1 MSVEET
7 NEERRLAAIMF
18 TDIVGYTALS
28 RQNET
33 LAIELLQW
41 HCDLLRP
48 IFKKHGGR
56 EVKSIG
62 DGFLVEFVSA
72 LEAVR
77 CALEI
82 QQSLHL
88 EDSLKPM
95 EKRILLRI
103 GIHVGDVIHSQGD
116 VYGDAVNIASRIEP
130 IAEPG
135 GICITNQV
143 YDDVR
148 NKLGFPTVNLGT
160 HELKNVDL
168 PLELYKIVLP
178 WSATPT
184 KIQDMPQN
192 KRIAV
197 LPIVN
202 ISPAGADDYFADGL
216 TEELIATL
224 SMIPNLRVIA
234 RTSIAKYKS
243 GNKGI
248 SEIGQELRAGV
259 VLEGSVRKS
268 DSRLRAMFELIDT
281 STEEHLWTHSYD
293 SDIKDIFEIQRHMA
307 HKVAEALKMELLTP
321 DKTKLSKPAPTH
333 DTEAYNLYLKGRF
346 HMNKGLEEGFS
357 KAQEYFEQAIARDPN
372 YALPYIGIAEAQIE
386 SSFLDELAAKEAYP
400 KAKEFVAR
408 ALRLDESLAEA
419 HASLARI
426 LFFFEKNFSEAE
438 KEYRR
443 ALELNPNLAEVH
455 SSYSRFLLFTRRT
468 EEAIKESK
476 HALELEPLSAPAYD
490 ASGTIYLYSHQY
502 DQAIKEFMNAL
513 EVDPEDS
520 IAHSH
525 LGLAFA
531 NKGMFK
537 EAESWA
543 EKAVALTAFGKH
555 LTKTDL
561 IYVYAKAGKTNDAKN
576 ILEELKEEFKTR
588 HGLCVAMARGCSIL
602 DENDNALEWL
612 EKAIQEKSAHILSI
626 GVDFCY
632 DNLRTDPRF
641 QEILR
646 KIGLVRK
653 QVPKITT

>member
-1 MSVEET
+1 
-7 NEERRLAAIMF
+7 MF

-33 LAIELLQW
+33 LALELLQW

-88 EDSLKPM
+88 ENSVRPM

-130 IAEPG
+130 VAEPG

-143 YDDVR
+143 HEDVR
-148 NKLGFPTVNLGT
+148 NKLGFSTINVGT

-168 PLELYKIVLP
+168 PVEIYKIVLP
-178 WSATPT
+178 WTPTPT
-184 KIQDMPQN
+184 KIQDIPQS

-197 LPIVN
+197 LPIAN
-202 ISPAGADDYFADGL
+202 ISPAEAHDYFADGL

-234 RTSIAKYKS
+234 RTSVAKYKS

-248 SEIGQELRAGV
+248 SEIGQELKVGV

-268 DSRLRAMFELIDT
+268 DSRLRAIFELIDT

-293 SDIKDIFEIQRHMA
+293 SDIKDIFEIQRHLA
-307 HKVAEALKMELLTP
+307 HKVAEALKMELLSP
-321 DKTKLSKPAPTH
+321 DKAKLSKPAPTH

-346 HMNKGLEEGFS
+346 HMNRGLEEGFS
-357 KAQEYFEQAIARDPN
+357 KAQDYFEQAITRDPS
-372 YALPYIGIAEAQIE
+372 YALPYVGVAEAQIE
-386 SSFLDELAAKEAYP
+386 SSFFDELSVTEAYP
-400 KAKEFVAR
+400 KAKEFVGR
-408 ALRLDESLAEA
+408 ALQLDESLAEA

-426 LFFFEKNFSEAE
+426 LFLFEKKFSEAE
-438 KEYRR
+438 REYRR

-455 SSYSRFLLFTRRT
+455 SSYSRFLLFTGRSG
-468 EEAIKESK
+468 EAIKESK
-476 HALELEPLSAPAYD
+476 HAVELDPLSASAYD

-502 DQAIKEFMNAL
+502 DEAIREFMNAL

-525 LGLAFA
+525 LGLSFA

-561 IYVYAKAGKTNDAKN
+561 IYVYARAGKTNEAKN
-576 ILEELKEEFKTR
+576 ILEDLKEEFKTR
-588 HGLCVAMARGCSIL
+588 HGSCVAMARGCSIL
-602 DENDNALEWL
+602 GETDDALEWL
-612 EKAIQEKSAHILSI
+612 GKALQEKSAHILSI

-632 DNLRTDPRF
+632 DNLRPDPRF
-641 QEILR
+641 QEILK
-646 KIGLVRK
+646 KIGLIKK
-653 QVPKITT
+653 QVTNVAA